1 MGNEDR
7 VAEKLCVELG
17 VRVPVGVRVGVCVG
31 VSVEVSVG
39 SEGVLP
45 EDPIY
50 LMLLIKLFTSV
61 ANKIRTCQ

>member
-1 MGNEDR
+1 MGKEER

-17 VRVPVGVRVGVCVG
+17 VRVLVGVSVGVCVG
-31 VSVEVSVG
+31 VSDPVG
-39 SEGVLP
+39 SEGVLS

-61 ANKIRTCQ
+61 SDKIRTCQ